1 MLSHDE
7 KFKTITHSKRETV
20 QKIIGVDTGTT
31 YVYIVVSKFGHV
43 GIYDDRFRW
52 AENGLGYYD

>member
-52 AENGLGYYD
+52 AEN